1 LLLSVLLLLLLVLL
15 LETHQDPA
23 HDEGALVSMDR
34 EDAED
39 KNGSQ
44 PWLHRP
50 PRAGAR
56 FLAVA
61 FAGGFLCFGN
71 ARTPFFSPLIERRLL
86 DSRRSNTAAFLQ
98 AQLFSF

>member
-1 LLLSVLLLLLLVLL
+1 LLVLFFLLLLLL

-34 EDAED
+34 EDAEG
-39 KNGSQ
+39 KNGAQ

-56 FLAVA
+56 FHAEA
-61 FAGGFLCFGN
+61 FAGGFLSFGN
-71 ARTPFFSPLIERRLL
+71 ARTPFSSPLIERRLL

-98 AQLFSF
+98 AQAFSF